1 MEAQRSKDTYVKK
14 RKVGI
19 ETMLRPK
26 PRMAMSSLNLTDS
39 ESRIIALDLISAD
52 EARDDGSY
60 QRMLDFHTSMNG
72 SAQLLVRNLKSGNW
86 PWLSEYFVKT
96 WP

>member
-39 ESRIIALDLISAD
+39 ESRIIA
-52 EARDDGSY
+52 ARSYFCRRGS
-60 QRMLDFHTSMNG
+60 NAG
-72 SAQLLVRNLKSGNW
+72 QLCR
-86 PWLSEYFVKT
+86 
-96 WP
+96 